1 MDDDVNEDRASE
13 ADRRAA
19 HWVARLEGRPLDDAE
34 RDAFRDWL
42 EADPDHRLAFEE
54 AHSAW
59 RSLDLLRRD
68 PGALRALARPG
79 RRKPIS
85 RAGIAGVVALLAL
98 GLLALRYQIGDPWIA
113 LAADWR
119 TAPGQM
125 RQVTLDDGSLVD
137 LGPDSAIA
145 VHFSAETRQVTLLAG
160 DAFFQAAPRAGAERR
175 PFVVAAARGTTTA
188 LGTQFLVEAR
198 ADGARVTAVEHR
210 IEIAFDTP
218 ERGDER
224 IVLSPGTAVEYDL
237 SHGLGPVDAA
247 DLDAATAWRN
257 GLLVFDSVPLEDVV
271 RKLNRYRR
279 GRIVIADPQLAQRKV
294 SGVFASGNLDD
305 VIRTITAELGASASS
320 LPPLVTV
327 LY

>member
-1 MDDDVNEDRASE
+1 MDDDVNEDRTS
-13 ADRRAA
+13 DVDGRAA
-19 HWVARLEGRPLDDAE
+19 QWVARLDGRPLDDAE

-59 RSLDLLRRD
+59 RSLDLLRRA
-68 PGALRALARPG
+68 PGPLRALARPG
-79 RRKPIS
+79 RRKPVS
-85 RAGIAGVVALLAL
+85 RAGMAGLIALLAV

-125 RQVTLDDGSLVD
+125 RQVTLDDGSRVD

-145 VHFSAETRQVTLLAG
+145 VAFGADERRVTLLAG
-160 DAFFQAAPRAGAERR
+160 EAFFQAMPRAGAERR
-175 PFVVAAARGTTTA
+175 SFVVEAAHGTTTA

-210 IEIAFDTP
+210 IEIAVP

-224 IVLSPGTAVEYDL
+224 VVLSPGSAVEYDL
-237 SHGLGPVDAA
+237 SRGLGPVAA
-247 DLDAATAWRN
+247 SDVDEATAWRK

-271 RKLNRYRR
+271 RKLDRYRR
-279 GRIVIADPQLAQRKV
+279 GRIVIANPRLAQRKV
-294 SGVFASGNLDD
+294 SGVFASGDLEG